1 MHPSPVL
8 DALRRVPLFSE
19 LPDEKLAWISEQGEE
34 VRLEPGTKIAT
45 QGDPPDG
52 FYVVLEGETEWT
64 RRVGAQEVFV
74 VTLGEGSIFAEL
86 ILALDAPY
94 PTTGHAVTPVRLFKL
109 DVPSFWEMLRICPQ
123 VLRGILATSVE
134 RAELHESVSQ
144 QHAKLIS
151 LGTMAAGL
159 AHELNNPAAA
169 VGRSVQEAR
178 RVFRESSSRA
188 VKLGALLMSPA
199 ERALVADLPD
209 EVARRAENVPSL
221 DSLEQSDREDEV
233 AEWLEERGVEDA
245 WELSPTL
252 VGAGL
257 DVYWLEDLSGHLS
270 ERGSLGEVLAW
281 LASEITGDELLREI
295 GQASARISELVGA
308 VKSYSHM
315 DKASQ
320 KEVDVNEG
328 LESTLVMLG
337 HKLKKG
343 NVRVT
348 REYEAGLP
356 RLCAHGSELNQ
367 VWTNLIDN
375 AIDAV
380 EGDGNV
386 RIRTTREG
394 DRVLVEIS
402 DDGPGIPEEIRE
414 RIFEPFFTTK
424 DVSKG
429 TGIGLDISHRVV
441 VEELGGEI
449 RVVSRPGDTC
459 FQVRLPVR
467 AAQENST

>member
-1 MHPSPVL
+1 
-8 DALRRVPLFSE
+8 
-19 LPDEKLAWISEQGEE
+19 
-34 VRLEPGTKIAT
+34 
-45 QGDPPDG
+45 
-52 FYVVLEGETEWT
+52 
-64 RRVGAQEVFV
+64 
-74 VTLGEGSIFAEL
+74 
-86 ILALDAPY
+86 
-94 PTTGHAVTPVRLFKL
+94 
-109 DVPSFWEMLRICPQ
+109 
-123 VLRGILATSVE
+123 
-134 RAELHESVSQ
+134 
-144 QHAKLIS
+144 
-151 LGTMAAGL
+151 GTMAAGL

-281 LASEITGDELLREI
+281 LASETTGDELLREI

-356 RLCAHGSELNQ
+356 RVCAHGSELNQ

-414 RIFEPFFTTK
+414 CIFEPFFTTK
-424 DVSKG
+424 DVGKG

-467 AAQENST
+467 AAQESST